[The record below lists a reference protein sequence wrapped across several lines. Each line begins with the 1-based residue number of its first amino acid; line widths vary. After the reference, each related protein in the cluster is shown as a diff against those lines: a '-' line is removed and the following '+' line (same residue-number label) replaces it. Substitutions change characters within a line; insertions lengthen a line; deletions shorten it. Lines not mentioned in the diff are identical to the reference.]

1 VHYLCFDPESGKIAI
16 KDILGTNGQFWIGA
30 EYYVMLKFPSDNYF
44 LFEID
49 GEINY
54 MYTYIFYAI

>member
-30 EYYVMLKFPSDNYF
+30 EYYVMLKFPSDNYRMV
-44 LFEID
+44 L
-49 GEINY
+49 
-54 MYTYIFYAI
+54 